1 MKECVACKQD
11 AGLLAK
17 KTYNGYLCKTCRS
30 YLPMRID
37 LKSCD
42 TDYLLGLIE
51 AAKAKATV
59 FTATYSY
66 GEMYLDSVHGMF
78 CFSKGEKNG
87 EPTDRGDI
95 FSINELLETGIYCTD
110 VKNVGTNTNRVVC
123 DIKAKVKTEKIC
135 MEYSLVKNELC
146 KCKPTSNGML
156 DITEPEKLTMFR
168 SIFYQMIDDA
178 RYRVLKKLE
187 DIQRLR
193 GKITTAEQEKEWAKG
208 VLFLDNAD
216 CTAEEVKKQQKKLMR
231 MLHPDVHPE
240 LGEEYAQKINKAAE
254 ILLK

>member
-135 MEYSLVKNELC
+135 MEYSLVKNEPC

-156 DITEPEKLTMFR
+156 DITEPRE
-168 SIFYQMIDDA
+168 A
-178 RYRVLKKLE
+178 VL
-187 DIQRLR
+187 
-193 GKITTAEQEKEWAKG
+193 
-208 VLFLDNAD
+208 
-216 CTAEEVKKQQKKLMR
+216 
-231 MLHPDVHPE
+231 
-240 LGEEYAQKINKAAE
+240 
-254 ILLK
+254 